1 MRLVVGD
8 TRALARLRLLVSPPL
23 LLPEDTPRAVR
34 MGAIPTPPACHPSMP
49 ACGDT
54 PGVVSTVAA
63 AHADLIVQHRSPYQY
78 YGPAPVPQTAC
89 STYCYHF
96 PHKAHFQGPNTVLP
110 RQRH

>member
-34 MGAIPTPPACHPSMP
+34 MGAIPAPPACHPSMP

-54 PGVVSTVAA
+54 PWRC
-63 AHADLIVQHRSPYQY
+63 QHSRSCRR
-78 YGPAPVPQTAC
+78 GPDRPTSFPVPVLRART
-89 STYCYHF
+89 STTNRLLHLLLSF
-96 PHKAHFQGPNTVLP
+96 SSQDTL
-110 RQRH
+110 